1 MMISGRLDCQ
11 CLNAEETVI
20 SDAVTVILTVW
31 KRNHLEEQLSALFG
45 QTTPPVQVRIQQSGH
60 YVDVSEVIEA
70 YRERVRYVCWEDNP
84 GVFGRFESVVEVETP
99 FVYIVDD
106 DIIPGKRFIER
117 ALGACKRLNAII
129 SPHGC
134 LRIRV
139 ERKCL

>member
-60 YVDVSEVIEA
+60 YVVIM
-70 YRERVRYVCWEDNP
+70 
-84 GVFGRFESVVEVETP
+84 
-99 FVYIVDD
+99 
-106 DIIPGKRFIER
+106 
-117 ALGACKRLNAII
+117 
-129 SPHGC
+129 
-134 LRIRV
+134 
-139 ERKCL
+139 